1 MPQYPLERFV
11 SFLALFALLIL
22 AMAAHEFAHS
32 LTAYKL
38 GDSTARHS
46 GRLTLNPF
54 AHIDIFWT
62 ILLPLMLFMSTG
74 LFIAAA
80 KPVPINYWALRNPKK
95 DMVLIGISGCAA
107 NFLFA
112 LLLSI
117 LLRFL
122 PMNLLLTSIFSK
134 LIYINVILGV
144 FNLIP
149 IPPLD
154 GSRVLMGLLP
164 RGPAE
169 QYAAIEPFGF
179 IIVLALF
186 ALGVLGLVIGPIV
199 TIIMRLLGV
208 PF

>member
-1 MPQYPLERFV
+1 MPHYSFV
-11 SFLALFALLIL
+11 SFTILFGLLIL
-22 AMAAHEFAHS
+22 AMTAHEFAHS
-32 LTAYKL
+32 LAAYKL
-38 GDSTARHS
+38 GDSTARFS

-62 ILLPLMLFMSTG
+62 VLLPLMLFMSTG

-80 KPVPINYWALRNPKK
+80 KPVPVNYWALKNPKK
-95 DMVLIGISGCAA
+95 DMILIGISGCAA

-112 LLLSI
+112 FLLSI

-122 PMNLLLTSIFSK
+122 PINSLLTGIFSK

-164 RGPAE
+164 HGLAG

-179 IIVLALF
+179 LIVLALF
-186 ALGVLGLVIGPIV
+186 ALGILGLVIEPIV